1 MHSFRERLNGVNS
14 PYTIMLRFID
24 NLLSVWAPNG
34 RPSRSLPSLCVGDGI
49 YDDWTKDR
57 SDMET
62 IANLFA
68 TRTNFLKNFSLSIS
82 HPGRID
88 ALTPRFRI
96 STIDNVEG
104 RFVRS
109 ASYDRMFEKL
119 MIEAGPAD
127 LKYRTACIAREK
139 LRQTMKEGKDKIC
152 ERRFDRLVTPWPY
165 FELFDGRHGK
175 PTYEGK
181 WFYAESHVMG
191 DCERCRRASLT
202 QAGLSQSLG

>member
-24 NLLSVWAPNG
+24 KLLFVWAPNG

-68 TRTNFLKNFSLSIS
+68 ARTNFLKYFSLSIS
-82 HPGRID
+82 HSGRID
-88 ALTPRFRI
+88 ALTTRFRI

-104 RFVRS
+104 RLVRS
-109 ASYDRMFEKL
+109 ASYDRIFEKL

-139 LRQTMKEGKDKIC
+139 LRQITKEGKDKIF

-165 FELFDGRHGK
+165 FELFDGRQGK

-181 WFYAESHVMG
+181 WFYAEPHVMG